1 MELMTVLKEQ
11 PGRMHGWK
19 ANGIFSK
26 LWVSMWL
33 LYFYT
38 SKAWGI
44 WKPNI
49 RGCRRNAIHH
59 LDSLRSLQDTHT
71 PHFFIFIFFFPSIYY
86 TASNI
91 WNKWSL
97 TSDFALFLTSLLQIF
112 LTFLGTARYLGHAC
126 ALQEKQAFDPTHP
139 FAWISWNL

>member
-1 MELMTVLKEQ
+1 MELMTVLTEQ

-26 LWVSMWL
+26 LWIRCDFYIFIPQRHEAYGNQTYEDAEEM
-33 LYFYT
+33 LYI
-38 SKAWGI
+38 I
-44 WKPNI
+44 WSPYI
-49 RGCRRNAIHH
+49 PYR
-59 LDSLRSLQDTHT
+59 THT
-71 PHFFIFIFFFPSIYY
+71 PPSFFIYLFFFPSIYY

-97 TSDFALFLTSLLQIF
+97 TSDFALFLTSLIQIF
-112 LTFLGTARYLGHAC
+112 LTLLGTARYLGHAC

-139 FAWISWNL
+139 FAWFSWNL